1 MKILLT
7 GGKGMLGRT
16 LTARWRNEFDVVQT
30 DLPEADITDADGF
43 ERIVAAYRP
52 DIVIHCAA
60 MTAVDACESDPSKAF
75 LLNEIGSRNVAR
87 ACAKNQVRLIAVSTD
102 YVFRGNAAVP
112 STEDDV
118 PDPQTVYGKSKL
130 AGEHAIQ
137 TECLGAV
144 IARTAWL
151 YGPGGPSFVHTMLK
165 LADGSRPELKVVAD
179 QIGNPTSTF
188 ALAEGLR
195 QIVLHPECKGVF
207 HLTCEG
213 DASWYGF
220 ACEIFRLAGKNQT
233 VVPCTTADYPRP
245 APRPAD
251 SRLAKTALVKYGLAP
266 MKPWREALK
275 EFLDHELSDSSI
287 PARG

>member
-1 MKILLT
+1 
-7 GGKGMLGRT
+7 MLGRT
-16 LTARWRNEFDVVQT
+16 LSARWQTEFEVIPT
-30 DLPEADITDADGF
+30 DLPEADITNADGF
-43 ERIVAAYRP
+43 GKIVAAHRP
-52 DIVIHCAA
+52 DVLIHCAA
-60 MTAVDACESDPSKAF
+60 MTAVDACESEPEKAF
-75 LLNEIGSRNVAR
+75 LLNETGSRNVAR
-87 ACAKNQVRLIAVSTD
+87 ACAKNGVRLIAVSTD
-102 YVFRGNAAVP
+102 YVFRGDSSVP
-112 STEDDV
+112 NSETDE
-118 PDPQTVYGKSKL
+118 PAPRTIYGKSKL
-130 AGEHAIQ
+130 AGEIAVR
-137 TECLGAV
+137 TECPDAV

-188 ALAEGLR
+188 ALADGLR
-195 QIVLHPECKGVF
+195 QIVLHPDCKGVF

-213 DASWYGF
+213 DTSWYGF

-251 SRLAKTALVKYGLAP
+251 SRLAKTALLNHGLAP

-287 PARG
+287 SARG